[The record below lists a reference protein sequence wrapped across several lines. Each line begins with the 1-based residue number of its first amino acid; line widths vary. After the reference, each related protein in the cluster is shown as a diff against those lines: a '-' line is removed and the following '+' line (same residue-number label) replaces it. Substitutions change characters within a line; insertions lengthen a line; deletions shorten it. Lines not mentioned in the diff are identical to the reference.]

1 MKLIGLYQES
11 IGRIRTDHTVGKAK
25 SGDLLGVGIHLR
37 LLYNKTNYELTYRVE
52 HAEDK
57 IIVVIMAG
65 AYDNFYA
72 V

>member
-11 IGRIRTDHTVGKAK
+11 IDRIRAEHTVGKEKAEI
-25 SGDLLGVGIHLR
+25 SWVQVYTYDILC
-37 LLYNKTNYELTYRVE
+37 NKTNYELTYRVE
-52 HAEDK
+52 HVEDK